1 MRRLWQWADKTDGW
15 WMVFL
20 LGILP
25 GILGASAVYVYGL
38 NEHVY
43 RLYFIPAALLLPVV
57 VLSTLLILRKAK
69 RFCQQGRIGAGVF
82 RLAAFALLLFADWK
96 LTWLARKLHEL

>member
-15 WMVFL
+15 WMVLL

-38 NEHVY
+38 NEYVY

-57 VLSTLLILRKAK
+57 VLSTLLILRKVK
-69 RFCQQGRIGAGVF
+69 RFCQQGRIAAGVF
-82 RLAAFALLLFADWK
+82 RLVAFALLLFADWK